1 MIVINVKQMQIVKT
15 NVMREFAKETASS
28 CLVSASMANVPAP
41 LVQNTMLQKLCQIQ
55 LAPLMIIAQSIVH
68 LIATLEAVSRLSVI
82 VDVMVR
88 KQI

>member
-1 MIVINVKQMQIVKT
+1 MIIINVKQMQIVKT

-28 CLVSASMANVPAP
+28 YLVGASMANVPAP
-41 LVQNTMLQKLCQIQ
+41 LVQNTLLQKLFQIQ
-55 LAPLMIIAQSIVH
+55 LAPLMIIAQSFVH

>member
-1 MIVINVKQMQIVKT
+1 MIIINVKQMQIVKT
-15 NVMREFAKETASS
+15 NVMREFAKGTASRY
-28 CLVSASMANVPAP
+28 LVGVSMANVPAP
-41 LVQNTMLQKLCQIQ
+41 LVQNTLLQKLFQIQ
-55 LAPLMIIAQSIVH
+55 LAPLMITVQIFVH

>member
-1 MIVINVKQMQIVKT
+1 MIVINVKQMQIVKI
-15 NVMREFAKETASS
+15 NVMREFANGTASS